1 MIKVDQSR
9 KIHLSR
15 DLHSGEEGSMVKII
29 SKRISRV
36 YSMPDLDRYY
46 EEKYSNTDR
55 KFAWGGLIIKD
66 DSQRRPH

>member
-1 MIKVDQSR
+1 
-9 KIHLSR
+9 
-15 DLHSGEEGSMVKII
+15 
-29 SKRISRV
+29 
-36 YSMPDLDRYY
+36 MPDLDTYY